1 MAREPALGCY
11 DVSVS
16 NGDMAIVLDLGAI
29 HDATELEPPYAEVRA
44 IAATVL
50 LERNHGP
57 RESYPAELHH
67 EERRRSAQLVRR
79 AVTSRADRTY
89 DEPIQATEEAAEAV
103 AFLVARRVLNRIAY
117 ARCRTR
123 TGADYRL
130 RHPGAADSDSYER
143 LEVSG
148 IGGGTERTLNRLR
161 EKLTRMAEYPEEPP
175 GFAIVT
181 NFRDEPVEILV
192 GRHAP

>member
-1 MAREPALGCY
+1 MAREPSLDCY

-16 NGDMAIVLDLGAI
+16 NEDMAIVLDLGAI
-29 HDATELEPPYAEVRA
+29 DDATELEPPYAEVRA

-57 RESYPAELHH
+57 RESDPTALHH
-67 EERRRSAQLVRR
+67 EDHCRSAQLIRR
-79 AVTSRADRTY
+79 AVTPRADLTY

-130 RHPGAADSDSYER
+130 RRPGAADSDSYER

-148 IGGGTERTLNRLR
+148 IGGGTERAASRLR
-161 EKLTRMAEYPEEPP
+161 EKLTRLAEYPRGTAGLRDRHELPRRP
-175 GFAIVT
+175 G
-181 NFRDEPVEILV
+181 
-192 GRHAP
+192 

>member
-1 MAREPALGCY
+1 VAREPSLDCY

-29 HDATELEPPYAEVRA
+29 DDATELESPY
-44 IAATVL
+44 
-50 LERNHGP
+50 
-57 RESYPAELHH
+57 
-67 EERRRSAQLVRR
+67 
-79 AVTSRADRTY
+79 
-89 DEPIQATEEAAEAV
+89 AEAV

-130 RHPGAADSDSYER
+130 RRPGAADSDSYER

-148 IGGGTERTLNRLR
+148 IGGGTEPAFSRLR
-161 EKLTRMAEYPEEPP
+161 EKLTRLAEYAEEPP

-181 NFRDEPVEILV
+181 NFRDDPVEILV
-192 GRHAP
+192 GRYAP